1 MRKEMDDI
9 DQLYK
14 KKIII
19 ISIVAQTHVL
29 LHISAFSL
37 VSWGF
42 SPSPDFI
49 VVHYKPRKE
58 GSDDPGDINGVGD
71 Y

>member
-1 MRKEMDDI
+1 M
-9 DQLYK
+9 
-14 KKIII
+14 
-19 ISIVAQTHVL
+19 AQTHVL